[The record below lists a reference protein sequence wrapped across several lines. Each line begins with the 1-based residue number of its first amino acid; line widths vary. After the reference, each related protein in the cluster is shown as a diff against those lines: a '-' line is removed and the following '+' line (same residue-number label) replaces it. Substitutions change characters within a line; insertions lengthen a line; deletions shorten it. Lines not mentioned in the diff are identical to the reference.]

1 MDHMVI
7 TKGFAIITDEI
18 IQLFIVFDVEFI
30 KNLHIIYVCETKK
43 KRDGLNESRRQYILI
58 CKYHT
63 NTSVVSSQTVK
74 ETTGIIQLCYGI
86 NAVS

>member
-1 MDHMVI
+1 MSVR
-7 TKGFAIITDEI
+7 
-18 IQLFIVFDVEFI
+18 Q
-30 KNLHIIYVCETKK
+30 K
-43 KRDGLNESRRQYILI
+43 KRDGLNESRRQYILK

>member
-1 MDHMVI
+1 MLNESEVFIRGRLVSCEKKDCTHIDPAGMNDRRGTPLDHMVI

-43 KRDGLNESRRQYILI
+43 REMD
-58 CKYHT
+58 
-63 NTSVVSSQTVK
+63 
-74 ETTGIIQLCYGI
+74 
-86 NAVS
+86 